1 MINKAHR
8 IFIVVGITALA
19 LSYIG
24 LWIRLINNPTER
36 TGADFIHFYSA
47 GRVAQKYGISKVY
60 NLELQQEFEEMQVGF
75 TLAPRQVLP
84 FNHLPYLIPI
94 LKGIMSANYV
104 MSFYRWNLLMIL
116 FFVLGISILSQV
128 LRQKEFDQKTILTS
142 AIGSILFLPVFVS
155 LQNGQDTAIL
165 VLGTAIWV
173 FGLHKNRYMLAGIGL
188 SLITVRPHLA
198 LILALPMLF
207 RYKRVFFGFILGSG
221 VLALFS
227 ITLLGLNGTKEFID
241 IIFLTAG
248 GNWYGTHQE
257 AMLNLIGLLMRT
269 LPFEGVIIRLIGWI
283 GYGIAIVALCILWS
297 RKTDLHSGLIGLTVT
312 IAVLAVPHLHFH
324 DLSLL
329 LIPIY
334 ELIRSSIE
342 YKHPAKEIAVLLP
355 IAISLL
361 LLASNAAPV
370 LQYTVPYIVM
380 LGLAGYPYY
389 LRDKSPLT
397 TPHPT

>member
-1 MINKAHR
+1 
-8 IFIVVGITALA
+8 
-19 LSYIG
+19 
-24 LWIRLINNPTER
+24 
-36 TGADFIHFYSA
+36 
-47 GRVAQKYGISKVY
+47 
-60 NLELQQEFEEMQVGF
+60 
-75 TLAPRQVLP
+75 
-84 FNHLPYLIPI
+84 IPI

-297 RKTDLHSGLIGLTVT
+297 RKTGLHSGLIGLTVT